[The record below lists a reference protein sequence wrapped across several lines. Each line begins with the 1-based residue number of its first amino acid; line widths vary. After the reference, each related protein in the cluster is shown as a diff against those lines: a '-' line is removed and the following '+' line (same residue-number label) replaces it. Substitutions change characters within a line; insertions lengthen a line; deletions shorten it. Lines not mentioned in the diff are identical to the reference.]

1 MDDENFPLKEKDL
14 PDLCAD
20 RIDYSLKTAVI
31 FGELGEADKNFL
43 LENLTVENNNWV
55 FKNFEN
61 AKKYADLFL
70 KLNTEYYAG
79 FTSAVMF
86 RTVGDYLRYALQKG
100 YINEDDL
107 YTTDKAVL
115 SKIEKY
121 HDKDERFNLLFQR
134 MNKKVS
140 CINNPRD
147 YDAKVFCKSRIVDPL
162 FKYEGTMRRVS
173 EIDTK
178 WGIILERESK
188 PKQYFLKFE

>member
-61 AKKYADLFL
+61 AKKYADLFQ